1 MAYLRITQLCGVLVV
16 VFVASTTVVARQAT
30 PVSVTS
36 LPPLAYCHA
45 YHSIGKI
52 DLTVTN
58 GANTTGWWFGQDVE
72 IEWCAGKPPQGAGGY
87 PKGSG
92 LEYSSLMGLWVG
104 GVLGDTLVSTG
115 DDLYWAGRYE
125 FFPDVTPFGDIV
137 YRSTLDPQSPA
148 FANALAEEEYIAVCA
163 DTFTGYWPGLYP
175 DAMSSRPHKPLGI
188 EATLHSFA
196 WSPGYAD
203 DFILIEYTIRNIG
216 TGHPNDMF
224 AGVTFH
230 NGVSNVFCETVEQ
243 CEPYRE
249 DDLSGLIR
257 TRTSESGCPF
267 EDTLN
272 LVWSADADGDPINGG
287 WRYTGITRSSR
298 SVTGIRLLG
307 PREAIDTFSYNW
319 WVSDYDN
326 PVLDFG
332 PRARHSKEH
341 PFRNFG
347 TGGIGTPTGDL
358 NHYHVMSNHEID
370 YNQIDIKSISLIDRD
385 WMYPEP
391 MVASRLAIGGA
402 QTSLLSIGPFDLAP
416 GESYS
421 FVYAYVGG
429 ENLHVDP
436 FNYNWLLR
444 DRPDLYMQGLNW
456 EPFIT
461 NARWAEWVYDNP
473 GVDTDSDGYAG
484 AYRVCVLDS
493 QFIDDHWVIMA
504 ADTTWYKGDGV
515 PDWRAVQPPPAP
527 TFWLEPTLNGIRVRF
542 NGQRSE
548 TTKDIFSGIIDFEGY
563 RIYMGRD
570 ERESSLSLAAS
581 YDKENYDIYVWN
593 PKLYPSGDFEIQQR
607 PSTLAELRCRFGAG
621 INPCDD
627 STFAPLA
634 YTRTDPWRS
643 KFFADSVFYFMPHE
657 NNVSNLGVATPIR
670 KVYPEALP
678 PGPTDTVTADDLT
691 TEGYL
696 KCYEYEC
703 FIENLLP
710 TVSYYVNV
718 TAFDFGSPEAD
729 LEALETSKLLGIQSA
744 YAFADANQSDSTLP
758 PVYIYPNPYR
768 YDAHYRDMGY
778 EGRASNRIDDRE
790 RRVHFVNVPA
800 KCTIRI
806 HTLDGD
812 LVRELRHDEDP
823 SDPNSHHATW
833 DLINRNVQAIVS
845 GLYYWTVESPDGSV
859 QMGKLVVIQ

>member
-1 MAYLRITQLCGVLVV
+1 MLKVRYLLSCFYFFLCLTIVSLVSGDV
-16 VFVASTTVVARQAT
+16 RSAT
-30 PVSVTS
+30 EFIEPDFCTAV
-36 LPPLAYCHA
+36 
-45 YHSIGKI
+45 HSIGKI
-52 DLTVTN
+52 TISPTN
-58 GANTTGWWFGQDVE
+58 GANTGGWYFGKDKT
-72 IEWCAGKPPQGAGGY
+72 IECLLGDHTVLGEY

-92 LEYSSLMGLWVG
+92 IKYFDDMAVWVG
-104 GVLGDTLVSTG
+104 GILGGDTLVSTG
-115 DDLYWAGRYE
+115 WDVVWAGRYE
-125 FFPDVTPFGDIV
+125 FFPDMAPFGEME
-137 YRSTLDPQSPA
+137 YRSTLDPTSEAYAGA
-148 FANALAEEEYIAVCA
+148 FAEEEYVAACT
-163 DTFTGYWPGLYP
+163 DTFTGSVPGLYP
-175 DAMSSRPHKPLGI
+175 DQMSNRAHKPLHVRI
-188 EATLHSFA
+188 DQRSMS

-203 DFILIEYTIRNIG
+203 DFVLFEFRIANIG
-216 TGHPNDMF
+216 PTF
-224 AGVTFH
+224 LEGVYVGFLLD
-230 NGVSNVFCETVEQ
+230 GQVSNVFCESEDL
-243 CEPYRE
+243 CEPWRN
-249 DDLSGLIR
+249 DDICGMLRIWVDP
-257 TRTSESGCPF
+257 TNCNF
-267 EDTLN
+267 ADTLN
-272 LVWSADADGDPINGG
+272 LAWAADGDGDPLNGSWVYRG
-287 WRYTGITRSSR
+287 LHHSSR
-298 SVTGIRLLG
+298 NVTGIRLLSS
-307 PREAIDTFSYNW
+307 PDELQSLTFNWWTFSFT
-319 WVSDYDN
+319 S
-326 PVLDFG
+326 PLFDFG
-332 PRARHSKEH
+332 PRARPTPGH
-341 PFRNFG
+341 PYRDFNTGGG
-347 TGGIGTPTGDL
+347 TGTPVGDL
-358 NHYHVMSNHEID
+358 NMYNVLSNHEWD
-370 YNQIDIKSISLIDRD
+370 YDQVHISKISMTDPK
-385 WMYPEP
+385 WMYPHP
-391 MVASRLAIGGA
+391 SVSTRVAQGG
-402 QTSLLSIGPFDLAP
+402 SPLMLLSVGPFDLHP
-416 GESYS
+416 GESMS
-421 FVYAYVGG
+421 FPLAYVGS
-429 ENLHVDP
+429 ENFHIEP
-436 FNYNWLLR
+436 NNFQHLLN
-444 DRPDLYMQGLNW
+444 DRPDDYLSNLN
-456 EPFIT
+456 FSQLAT

-593 PKLYPSGDFEIQQR
+593 PKLYPSGDFEIQHR
-607 PSTLAELRCRFGAG
+607 PSTLTELRCRFGAG
-621 INPCDD
+621 MNPCDD

-634 YTRTDPWRS
+634 YTRTSPWRS

-678 PGPTDTVTADDLT
+678 PGPTDTVTADDLSP
-691 TEGYL
+691 EGYL

-744 YAFADANQSDSTLP
+744 YPFADINQSDSTLP